1 MVFKLK
7 LIATLV
13 LVLSKP
19 SLTPQI
25 ANEVFQH
32 HLAVGFDVGAVHV
45 CVEEDDGK
53 SQDEDSVR
61 ILELAHQYRVTHTIP
76 LTEREERNTEINKA
90 F

>member
-45 CVEEDDGK
+45 CVEEDDG
-53 SQDEDSVR
+53 EG
-61 ILELAHQYRVTHTIP
+61 
-76 LTEREERNTEINKA
+76 
-90 F
+90 